1 MFELIPNWISF
12 CFQSWLSP
20 AMAPIYDQ
28 MSLSAT
34 PALYSKVAT
43 GRRTKR
49 YITSVMK
56 CTILACA
63 DGIGL
68 CRWLKIFYLR
78 IILPSKVIFF
88 KETIPVAK

>member
-56 CTILACA
+56 CTILDCA
-63 DGIGL
+63 DG
-68 CRWLKIFYLR
+68 
-78 IILPSKVIFF
+78 
-88 KETIPVAK
+88 